1 MIYAFL
7 KITFRIV
14 FVILKG
20 HTLISSANTIQIKQN
35 HMPAI
40 LSPEVF
46 GFLKKL
52 SQNNNREWFTE
63 NKPLYVESQ
72 QNVIAFLE
80 DLIIEMSGFDEELA
94 KIDAKKALFRIYRDT
109 RFSKDKTPYKTNFG
123 ASLGMGKGSQ
133 KGGYYLHLEPGKS
146 FIAGGIYMPEASVL
160 KELRKEISLYSNDFL
175 TIINNKEFKK
185 YFPELDQEGK
195 LKKIPQ
201 GFEKD
206 DPMAEYLKL
215 KNFIAV
221 YDLQD
226 EEVLDPNAVKNL
238 TKIFK
243 LMKPMN
249 DFLNAPLS

>member
-1 MIYAFL
+1 M
-7 KITFRIV
+7 
-14 FVILKG
+14 
-20 HTLISSANTIQIKQN
+20 SAV
-35 HMPAI
+35 

-52 SQNNNREWFTE
+52 SQNNNREWFSE
-63 NKPLYVESQ
+63 HKNLYVESQ

-80 DLIIEMSGFDEELA
+80 SLITKMSGFDEELA

-109 RFSKDKTPYKTNFG
+109 RFSKDKIPYKTNFG

-146 FIAGGIYMPEASVL
+146 FIAGGIYMPAPSVL
-160 KELRKEISLYSNDFL
+160 KELRREISLYADDFL
-175 TIINNKEFKK
+175 AIINNNDFKK
-185 YFPELDQEGK
+185 HFPEMDQEDK

-215 KNFIAV
+215 KNFIVV
-221 YDLQD
+221 YDLKD
-226 EEVLDPNAVKNL
+226 KEVLDKNAVKNL
-238 TKIFK
+238 TNIFK
-243 LMKPMN
+243 LMKPLN
-249 DFLNAPLS
+249 DFLNAPLM